1 MAWLRLVALLAPV
14 FITLLPPVA
23 EAQYYQDYMPD
34 TTTPGAYLYRA
45 VPNQTPW
52 RVINVEPYTV
62 YLSYN
67 CHYMREICKN
77 VEAFQA
83 DPRWQ
88 NLHPLS
94 GISNN
99 VYGYDLDTG
108 EDHSHQESRRLASCP
123 GDWKSDH
130 RCPETD
136 QSKPMRQNGEW
147 FTTALEPGTDENV
160 LEHLRDSNNNIIAQ
174 SGIRYSCDE
183 FPPAT
188 WVEGGNGWDRNSP
201 AKTRCAAIAC
211 AQGVKAE
218 QNYNPEWDSDKSI
231 LLFRFLKEDNGAD
244 GVAAI
249 VTTTREDRNA
259 EEAVSFFP
267 ITQAKRS
274 ATRQSALTGPGLTS
288 EELKARVKAGRAYQT
303 QIHENL
309 TITKQGLEHRD
320 TFKHDYLQMRDI
332 ARLDN
337 SNSEVDVTL
346 LRPELESPELR
357 LRSAQLPPRIVP
369 LVRNATSSELNAAR
383 RIVEHARAES
393 DRLNRARLANPLRSR
408 YFYGRENNTVTGAA
422 GVKALRDSG
431 TQFEHAN
438 QAVMVLPPPLLPIT
452 DEIAAAA
459 ALVAEADL
467 NTNRGNW
474 TRRAAAAGKGTFW
487 MQKLTWT
494 FTLVSHG
501 KALYLGEMILP
512 MYVYIK
518 KFVMSLPNQSIKVI
532 FRNVLDYGAVGDGV
546 TDDTKAINKAMGTNS
561 TRCDRGCNGSTTKN
575 AIVYFP
581 PGKYLVSSTIAMP
594 FGTQV
599 IGDANDRPTLVAAP
613 SFVGLGV
620 LSTDE
625 YTGADGAGI
634 DGKDPEYFV
643 NTANFYRQIRN
654 IRIDIRKVKE
664 GSVITGIHYQ
674 VAQAT
679 STQNVELIAQSGT
692 DQIGMYAENG
702 SGGSISDITFTG
714 GGVGLK
720 AGSQQFT
727 AQRLNFDGC
736 DVGIQVIW
744 DWGWVWKSITM
755 KNVGIGFKLVGD
767 GGVGNRLTFF
777 LLVGS
782 VSILDSSF
790 TGASKA
796 IVVKR
801 IESAPGKGSTGISLE
816 NIALSEVE
824 VAVADTTG
832 ATLLASSALIDQW
845 AVGPIYEGSTSA
857 RSFSPGGKAG
867 KFRRVSK
874 LLDSNGNYFE
884 RARPQYESRP
894 ASAFIH
900 TKDLGCQGDGLTD
913 DTAAFQ
919 AALYASVGNILF
931 IDAGTYILT
940 STVVIPPG
948 SKIVGETW
956 SQLAASGP
964 YFSDANNPK
973 VMIQVGQAGQI
984 GNVEM
989 QDLLFTTHGPT
1000 SGAILVQWN
1009 LRAES
1014 QGAAGL
1020 WDCHARVGG
1029 ALGTKLTPVECP
1041 AATSGIDPGCSAAS
1055 LMMHLTKSAS
1065 GYFEN
1070 MWLWGADHMIDDP
1083 DWVDPKNDMTQTSI
1097 YVARGFLIESTDP
1110 TWLYGTASEHAVF
1123 YQYNFHSASNLF
1135 VGLLQTESPY
1145 FQPTPPPP
1153 APFAD
1158 TLGKFP
1164 GDPDYTCTQGD
1175 EFSGCD
1181 ESWSTIM
1188 TESDNIFIAAAGIY
1202 SWFSTYSQSC
1212 IDTQQCQKALM
1223 LLKNNFANI
1232 RITNLVT
1239 IGAKYM
1245 AVMDGK
1251 GIPAIDNL
1259 NVEVH
1264 PKWSQISILDV
1275 GGNGSRFDDYVWID
1289 PKIWEM
1295 DQPHFTCSLPCKAII
1310 PPWTGATST
1319 VNYPFITVSQG
1330 TWTSTIT
1337 QAPLTITEWIF
1348 EAITETGGSAG
1359 KHKRAAETIRPVP
1372 ATTPYWPAVV
1382 YKGSDGKPTTT
1393 SATGPFPTPPKFIGP
1408 GAPAPPS
1415 GSWPKP
1421 EIVLYS
1427 GDLNS
1432 PIVPPCSYLDFEN
1445 SKCINQPWFWGSA
1458 SAPGGDDGDIENLWE
1473 AGISCPVSTST
1484 STSATSSTKPTQT
1497 PALLRF
1503 VQGDPQSNK
1512 VKCYNSGEDTED
1524 ERMQNAAKS
1533 FCDILSRKNLGPGF
1547 YIEKDFPFPYNGGLG
1562 TVVIKE
1568 SLEVKEG
1575 CSFGSLHT
1583 SGKRDLE
1590 GRDSGFD
1597 ETLCER
1603 YLSVP
1608 ADSCNCGG
1616 INHKQGG
1623 VIEND
1628 CYIWRVDPNRR
1639 L

>member
-1 MAWLRLVALLAPV
+1 MAWLRLVAQLAPV

-52 RVINVEPYTV
+52 RVFNVEPYTV

-67 CHYMREICKN
+67 CHYMKEICKN

-83 DPRWQ
+83 TSRGQ

-94 GISNN
+94 GISGN

-108 EDHSHQESRRLASCP
+108 EDHSHQESRRSASCP
-123 GDWKSDH
+123 PTWKATH
-130 RCPETD
+130 PCPEVD
-136 QSKPMRQNGEW
+136 QSKPMRQDGEW
-147 FTTALEPGTDENV
+147 FTTSLEPGSPVNA
-160 LEHLRDSNNNIIAQ
+160 LKHLRDSNNNIIAE

-188 WVEGGNGWDRNSP
+188 WVEGGNGWHRNS
-201 AKTRCAAIAC
+201 ASETRCAAIAC
-211 AQGVKAE
+211 DGAPQGTKAE
-218 QNYNPEWDSDKSI
+218 QNWQGLSHVELRRELMHYGRNENDPEWNENKSI
-231 LLFRFLKEDNGAD
+231 LLFRLLANDDGAD
-244 GVAAI
+244 GIAAR
-249 VTTTREDRNA
+249 VTTTRDVGDADEP
-259 EEAVSFFP
+259 VSDFP

-274 ATRQSALTGPGLTS
+274 ATRKSALTGPGLTA
-288 EELKARVKAGRAYQT
+288 EELKARVKTGKAYQT
-303 QIHENL
+303 RIHENL

-320 TFKHDYLQMRDI
+320 HFMRSYLQLRGI
-332 ARLDN
+332 ARLN
-337 SNSEVDVTL
+337 RSNPGFKAIFFKDS
-346 LRPELESPELR
+346 LESPVLR
-357 LRSAQLPPRIVP
+357 LRGSQSSPKSAS
-369 LVRNATSSELNAAR
+369 LVRNTTSLELNAAR
-383 RIVEHARAES
+383 RIVDNARAES
-393 DRLNRARLANPLRSR
+393 DKLNRARLTNPLRNI
-408 YFYGRENNTVTGAA
+408 YLYGRGNNTVPGAA
-422 GVKALRDSG
+422 RWKTLRHSG
-431 TQFEHAN
+431 TQVAHAN
-438 QAVMVLPPPLLPIT
+438 EASTVLTPPLLLIT

-474 TRRAAAAGKGTFW
+474 TRRAAAAGRGTFW
-487 MQKLTWT
+487 MQNIARKGTVPWGNDT
-494 FTLVSHG
+494 S
-501 KALYLGEMILP
+501 
-512 MYVYIK
+512 YI
-518 KFVMSLPNQSIKVI
+518 I

-613 SFVGLGV
+613 KFIGLGV

-625 YTGADGAGI
+625 YTGAEGAGI

-654 IRIDIRKVKE
+654 IRIDIREVKE

-679 STQNVELIAQSGT
+679 STQNVELIAKSGT
-692 DQIGMYAENG
+692 DQIGMFAENG

-727 AQRLNFDGC
+727 AQRLKFDGC

-767 GGVGNRLTFF
+767 RGVGN
-777 LLVGS
+777 VGS

-790 TGASKA
+790 TGASQA
-796 IVVKR
+796 IVVNH
-801 IESAPGKGSTGISLE
+801 IDSAPGKGSTGVFLE
-816 NIALSEVE
+816 NIALSGVG

-832 ATLLASSALIDQW
+832 ATLLASSAHIDQW
-845 AVGPIYEGSTSA
+845 AVGPIYEGSSA
-857 RSFSPGGKAG
+857 RSFSPGGKVG

-874 LLDSNGNYFE
+874 LLDVDGYYFE
-884 RARPQYESRP
+884 RARPQYEDKP
-894 ASAFIH
+894 ASAFMH
-900 TKDLGCQGDGLTD
+900 TKDLGCHGDGLTD

-919 AALYASVGNILF
+919 AALYASVGKILF
-931 IDAGTYILT
+931 VDAGTYILT
-940 STVVIPPG
+940 STIVIPPG

-964 YFSDANNPK
+964 YFSNANNPK
-973 VMIQVGQAGQI
+973 VMLQVGQAGQI

-1000 SGAILVQWN
+1000 AGAILVQWN
-1009 LRAES
+1009 IKAES

-1029 ALGTKLTPVECP
+1029 ALGTKLTPAECP

-1145 FQPTPPPP
+1145 FQPTPSPP
-1153 APFAD
+1153 APFAN
-1158 TLGKFP
+1158 TVGQFP
-1164 GDPDYTCTQGD
+1164 GDPDYTCTRGD
-1175 EFSGCD
+1175 KFSGCD

-1188 TESDNIFIAAAGIY
+1188 TGSDNIFIAAAGIY
-1202 SWFSTYSQSC
+1202 SWFSTYSQNC
-1212 IDTQQCQKALM
+1212 IDTQQCQKVLM

-1232 RITNLVT
+1232 RITNFVT
-1239 IGAKYM
+1239 IGTQYM

-1251 GIPAIDNL
+1251 GILAADNL

-1264 PKWSQISILDV
+1264 PKWSQISVLDV
-1275 GGNGSRFDDYVWID
+1275 GGSGNRFDDYVWID
-1289 PKIWEM
+1289 PKIWNM
-1295 DQPHFTCSLPCKAII
+1295 DQPQFTCSLPCKAII

-1348 EAITETGGSAG
+1348 EAVTKTEDSVG

-1382 YKGSDGKPTTT
+1382 FKGSDGKPTTT
-1393 SATGPFPTPPKFIGP
+1393 SATGPFPTPPKSIGP
-1408 GAPAPPS
+1408 DTPAPPS
-1415 GSWPKP
+1415 GSWPKR
-1421 EIVLYS
+1421 EIILYV
-1427 GDLNS
+1427 GNTDS
-1432 PIVPPCSYLDFEN
+1432 PIVTPCSYLDFEN
-1445 SKCINQPWFWGSA
+1445 SRCINQPWFWGSA
-1458 SAPGGDDGDIENLWE
+1458 SAPDGDDGDIENLWE
-1473 AGISCPVSTST
+1473 AGTSCPAPTSTST
-1484 STSATSSTKPTQT
+1484 STTSSTKPIQT
-1497 PALLRF
+1497 TAPLRYA
-1503 VQGDPQSNK
+1503 QGDPQSNK

-1524 ERMQNAAKS
+1524 ERMQNAARS

-1547 YIEKDFPFPYNGGLG
+1547 FIERDFPFPYNGGLG

-1568 SLEVKEG
+1568 SLEIKEG

-1583 SGKRDLE
+1583 SGRRDLE
-1590 GRDSGFD
+1590 GRDSAFD
-1597 ETLCER
+1597 EALCEH

-1616 INHKQGG
+1616 VNHKQGG

-1628 CYIWRVDPNRR
+1628 CYKWRVDPNRR